1 MKIIKYLWKSKLP
14 LTALLCFFALP
25 AKTNIFVKSP
35 DEVIFNC
42 IEDEPSKYFCTN
54 VPVVNP
60 TIILQISRFERKKIS
75 RHVNAFRIMPSLT
88 NLTQQTIRSAQI
100 KLTFWEKSQLS
111 KNFIINQKLIPNS
124 KSHTNL
130 SYLIRSDVPAQAL
143 LYKELLSISENAS
156 YDQLILELLEV
167 KYQE

>member
-14 LTALLCFFALP
+14 LTVLLCFFALS

-60 TIILQISRFERKKIS
+60 TIILQVSRFERKKIS
-75 RHVNAFRIMPSLT
+75 RYVNAFRIMPSLT

>member
-14 LTALLCFFALP
+14 LTVLLCFFALP

-60 TIILQISRFERKKIS
+60 TIILQVSRFERKKIS

-111 KNFIINQKLIPNS
+111 KSDLQNIQSYVILSLYILIPPRRS
-124 KSHTNL
+124 LDYTEMKIDSINL
-130 SYLIRSDVPAQAL
+130 QFY
-143 LYKELLSISENAS
+143 
-156 YDQLILELLEV
+156 
-167 KYQE
+167 

>member
-14 LTALLCFFALP
+14 LTVLLCFFALP

-60 TIILQISRFERKKIS
+60 TIILQVSRFERKKIS
-75 RHVNAFRIMPSLT
+75 RYVNAFRIMPSLT

-100 KLTFWEKSQLS
+100 KLTFWEKSKLY
-111 KNFIINQKLIPNS
+111 KNFIINQNTFIRYIIRNYFISLIKTLNV
-124 KSHTNL
+124 KSF
-130 SYLIRSDVPAQAL
+130 L
-143 LYKELLSISENAS
+143 LAHIF
-156 YDQLILELLEV
+156 
-167 KYQE
+167 